1 MTPEQQQPETQ
12 PPPEVAP
19 RPLTPREEAVLVA
32 LITRGAW
39 AGDDDVTP
47 GPDDRARWLAQ
58 VPSTRAGRRC
68 TCGTCPSIELTDP
81 AGWTPDV
88 GDSRVV
94 LQAGAQ
100 GALVFLFIE
109 EDRLSYLELAP
120 DAATS
125 HDFPD
130 PKGLDFLE

>member
-1 MTPEQQQPETQ
+1 MAQ
-12 PPPEVAP
+12 PPEVAP

-32 LITRGAW
+32 MITRGAW
-39 AGDDDVTP
+39 AGDDAVGLTAE
-47 GPDDRARWLAQ
+47 DRTRWLAQ
-58 VPSTRAGRRC
+58 VPTTRAGRRC

-88 GDSRVV
+88 DDSRVA

-100 GALVFLFIE
+100 GAALLLFID

-120 DAATS
+120 DAATF

-130 PKGLDFLE
+130 PQGLDFFE